1 MPRAN
6 YKNEILT
13 ERDKKILELTEQ
25 LKVVDVFVID
35 TMLFKTTKTN
45 RVAQRR
51 LTNLYEFKRI
61 KRWRMNQISPYI
73 YFLGKRPK
81 NIEHSLLMSY
91 FIAYLDKLGAD
102 IKKIKREWL
111 ITEGIRIDLFV
122 AYELNDK
129 NYISIVEI
137 ENTKSFQDKYDKLEE
152 YYLTGSYKELFPI
165 MPKVICVSDKP
176 FKINSL
182 EVIQIDTKFK
192 NINILT

>member
-1 MPRAN
+1 MGK
-6 YKNEILT
+6 YEILT
-13 ERDKKILELTEQ
+13 DRDKQILELTEQ

-35 TMLFKTTKTN
+35 TMLFKNTKTN

-73 YFLGKRPK
+73 YYLGKRPA

-91 FIAYLDKLGAD
+91 FIAHLDKLGAD

-111 ITEGIRIDLFV
+111 ITEGIRVDLFV
-122 AYELNDK
+122 AYILNDK

-137 ENTKSFQDKYDKLEE
+137 ENSKSFQEKYEKLEE
-152 YYLTGSYKELFPI
+152 YFLSNKYKELFPI
-165 MPKVICVSDKP
+165 MPRIICVSDKT
-176 FKINSL
+176 FKIGVL

-192 NINILT
+192 RINNLRE

>member
-1 MPRAN
+1 MGK
-6 YKNEILT
+6 YEILT
-13 ERDKKILELTEQ
+13 DRDRQILELTEQ

-35 TMLFKTTKTN
+35 TMLFKNTKTN

-73 YFLGKRPK
+73 YYLGKRPN

-91 FIAYLDKLGAD
+91 FIAYLDNLGAD

-111 ITEGIRIDLFV
+111 ITEGIRVDLFV
-122 AYELNDK
+122 AYTLNNK

-137 ENTKSFQDKYDKLEE
+137 ENSKSFQEKYEKLEE
-152 YYLTGSYKELFPI
+152 YYLSNQFKNLFPT
-165 MPKVICVSDKP
+165 MPSIICVSDKS
-176 FKINSL
+176 FKKNIL
-182 EVIQIDTKFK
+182 EVKQIDTKFS
-192 NINILT
+192 NIDILLE

>member
-1 MPRAN
+1 MGK
-6 YKNEILT
+6 YEILT
-13 ERDKKILELTEQ
+13 DRDKQILELTEQ

-35 TMLFKTTKTN
+35 TMLFKNTKTN

-73 YFLGKRPK
+73 YYLGKRPT

-91 FIAYLDKLGAD
+91 FIAHLDKLGAD

-111 ITEGIRIDLFV
+111 ITEGIRVDLFV
-122 AYELNDK
+122 AYTLNNK

-137 ENTKSFQDKYDKLEE
+137 ENSKSFQEKYEKLEE
-152 YYLTGSYKELFPI
+152 YYLSNKYKELFPI
-165 MPKVICVSDKP
+165 MPRIICVSDKT
-176 FKINSL
+176 FKIGVL

-192 NINILT
+192 RINNLRE

>member
-1 MPRAN
+1 MGK
-6 YKNEILT
+6 YEILT
-13 ERDKKILELTEQ
+13 DRDKQILELTEQ

-35 TMLFKTTKTN
+35 TMLFKNTKTN

-73 YFLGKRPK
+73 YYLGKRPT

-91 FIAYLDKLGAD
+91 FIAYLDNLGAD

-122 AYELNDK
+122 AYTLNDK

-137 ENTKSFQDKYDKLEE
+137 ENSKSFQEKYEKLEE
-152 YYLTGSYKELFPI
+152 YYLSNKYKELFPT
-165 MPKVICVSDKP
+165 MPKIICVSDKP
-176 FKINSL
+176 FKSNIL

-192 NINILT
+192 KINNLRE

>member
-1 MPRAN
+1 MG
-6 YKNEILT
+6 KNEILT
-13 ERDKKILELTEQ
+13 DRDKKILELTEQ
-25 LKVVDVFVID
+25 LKVVDVFVVD
-35 TMLFKTTKTN
+35 TMLFKNTKTN

-51 LTNLYEFKRI
+51 LTNLFEFKRI

-73 YFLGKRPK
+73 YYLGKRPV

-122 AYELNDK
+122 AYTLNNK

-137 ENTKSFQDKYDKLEE
+137 ENSKNFQEKYEKLER
-152 YYLTGSYKELFPI
+152 YYLSNEYKELFPT
-165 MPKVICVSDKP
+165 MPQIICVSDKK
-176 FKINSL
+176 FKKNIL
-182 EVIQIDTKFK
+182 EVKQIDTKFS
-192 NINILT
+192 NIDILLE

>member
-1 MPRAN
+1 MGK
-6 YKNEILT
+6 YEILT
-13 ERDKKILELTEQ
+13 DRDKQILELTEQ

-35 TMLFKTTKTN
+35 TMLFKNTRTN

-73 YFLGKRPK
+73 YYLGKRPT

-91 FIAYLDKLGAD
+91 FIAYLDNLGAD

-122 AYELNDK
+122 AYTLNDK

-137 ENTKSFQDKYDKLEE
+137 ENSKSFQEKYEKLEE
-152 YYLTGSYKELFPI
+152 YFLSNQFKNLFPT
-165 MPKVICVSDKP
+165 MPKIICVSDKP
-176 FKINSL
+176 FKSNIL

-192 NINILT
+192 KINNLRE

>member
-1 MPRAN
+1 MGK
-6 YKNEILT
+6 YEILT
-13 ERDKKILELTEQ
+13 DRDKQILELTEQ

-35 TMLFKTTKTN
+35 TMLFKNTKTN

-73 YFLGKRPK
+73 YYLGKRPT

-91 FIAYLDKLGAD
+91 FIAHLDKLGAD

-111 ITEGIRIDLFV
+111 ITEGIRVDLFV
-122 AYELNDK
+122 AYILNDK

-137 ENTKSFQDKYDKLEE
+137 ENSKSFQEKYEKLEE
-152 YYLTGSYKELFPI
+152 YYLNNKYKELFPI
-165 MPKVICVSDKP
+165 MPRIICVSDKP
-176 FKINSL
+176 FKIGIL

-192 NINILT
+192 KIDNLRE